1 MVARATAMSS
11 LTSRA
16 CVGHKVTC
24 STIVRAGIAA
34 QNNMAFV
41 TSIGCIM
48 VARACASGGNGRL
61 SRMGVSTSAA
71 QKLAR
76 ECVRKNYKDC

>member
-1 MVARATAMSS
+1 
-11 LTSRA
+11 
-16 CVGHKVTC
+16 
-24 STIVRAGIAA
+24 
-34 QNNMAFV
+34 
-41 TSIGCIM
+41 M